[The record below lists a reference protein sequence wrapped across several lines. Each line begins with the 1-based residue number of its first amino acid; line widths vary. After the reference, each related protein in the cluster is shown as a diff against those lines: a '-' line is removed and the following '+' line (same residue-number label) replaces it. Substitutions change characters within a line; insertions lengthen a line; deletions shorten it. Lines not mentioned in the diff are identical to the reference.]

1 MSRASRHRQAV
12 CRRRAWSR
20 GEQEPCAARPASALT
35 RMSDPVASSRLRL
48 ALLLCVLPAACAS
61 VAPGGA
67 ALAPPAPSASSA
79 PPGAVS
85 GEASPAP
92 AASSVAPVV
101 GSASA
106 SAVGSAP
113 ASSASARTALA
124 NARRWAYQGR
134 IEDAAGSPPTALKAN
149 LVELGQ
155 TGVAEHPVIVLA
167 VEVDSVLA
175 DRELLSDKG
184 LSFAPFPVLSPRV
197 VLAANKPGSAPAIWL
212 LEGESDPSAAEI
224 IKALTERPSIE
235 LSRKLPP
242 RAPFRPEPADTPFM
256 YRRKVGPWES
266 FCTAF
271 SHPAPESGDTFFS
284 ERCYS
289 PKVGLTSLS
298 FRSVWGSFS
307 LELVTPPASNAAP
320 FAG

>member
-1 MSRASRHRQAV
+1 M
-12 CRRRAWSR
+12 R
-20 GEQEPCAARPASALT
+20 G
-35 RMSDPVASSRLRL
+35 PVASSRIRL

-67 ALAPPAPSASSA
+67 ALAPPASSA
-79 PPGAVS
+79 PVGAVS
-85 GEASPAP
+85 GEATPAP

-101 GSASA
+101 GPASA
-106 SAVGSAP
+106 SAAGLAP
-113 ASSASARTALA
+113 ASSASARTAALA

-134 IEDAAGSPPTALKAN
+134 IEDSAGSPPTALKAN

-167 VEVDSVLA
+167 VELDSVLA
-175 DRELLSDKG
+175 DRELLTDKG

-212 LEGESDPSAAEI
+212 LEGDNDPSAAEI

-256 YRRKVGPWES
+256 YRRKVGPWDS